1 MLFLRVQ
8 TLECSNRGM
17 RIYEIIET
25 VKRPAALTEKPY
37 LQPTY
42 DEPEFIVRNV
52 VRCLGGW
59 WTGVASELK
68 PAPRAQQA
76 REIAEVAGSV
86 AGLLERATKSLASG
100 DLRMASHWVDWAA
113 DAEPDSVEMNRLRAE
128 VYQQRVD
135 AETSTMS
142 KGIFR
147 AAATDSGKK
156 SQPS

>member
-1 MLFLRVQ
+1 
-8 TLECSNRGM
+8 
-17 RIYEIIET
+17 
-25 VKRPAALTEKPY
+25 
-37 LQPTY
+37 
-42 DEPEFIVRNV
+42 VRNV

-76 REIAEVAGSV
+76 REIAEVAGGVSR
-86 AGLLERATKSLASG
+86 LLERAAKLLASD

-113 DAEPDSVEMNRLRAE
+113 DAEPDSVEVHRLRAE
-128 VYQQRVD
+128 VYTRRVD

-147 AAATDSGKK
+147 GAAIDSGKK